1 MNRDEL
7 RRILNKRGIRARSYS
22 LDGGS
27 ANDRY
32 CIERSSGGWAT
43 FYSERGNRNDERW
56 FSTEDEA
63 GRDLLERLLADP
75 TTRVRTRPARPAGG
89 FAPPSGPT
97 NNRRP

>member
-7 RRILNKRGIRARSYS
+7 RRILNERGIRARSYS

-32 CIERSSGGWAT
+32 CIEQSSGGWAT
-43 FYSERGNRNDERW
+43 FYSERGNRNKERW

-63 GRDLLERLLADP
+63 SQDLLERLLADP
-75 TTRVRTRPARPAGG
+75 TTRH
-89 FAPPSGPT
+89 
-97 NNRRP
+97 